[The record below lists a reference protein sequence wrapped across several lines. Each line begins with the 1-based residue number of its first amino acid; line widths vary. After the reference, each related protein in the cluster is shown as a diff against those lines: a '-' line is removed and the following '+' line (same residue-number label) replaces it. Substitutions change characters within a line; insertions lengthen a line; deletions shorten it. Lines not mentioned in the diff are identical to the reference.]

1 MTKFAYLALVAVVG
15 VCLALSAPTVK
26 AQRYQQNANNGEVGA
41 APQCPYGYFD
51 YPPYDCAPQGY
62 YGPEWFKDG
71 TFIGAGPWFHG
82 ATDFKGKVDPRFDP
96 QEGYKGPLPRRGDQA
111 EPEHKP
117 GKVDH
122 FKGTETRDGRGH
134 VETKK

>member
-1 MTKFAYLALVAVVG
+1 MNKFSCALIAVVG
-15 VCLALSAPTVK
+15 LLFLASPPQVK
-26 AQRYQQNANNGEVGA
+26 AQVYQGNTGQIGA

-51 YPPYDCAPQGY
+51 YPPYDCAPDGY

-71 TFIGAGPWFHG
+71 NFIGAGPWFHG
-82 ATDFKGKVDPRFDP
+82 PNDFKGKVDPRFDP
-96 QEGYKGPLPRRGDQA
+96 QQGYKGPVPKRGDQA

-134 VETKK
+134 VESKK

>member
-1 MTKFAYLALVAVVG
+1 MSKFNFALIAVVG
-15 VCLALSAPTVK
+15 LCFLVSPPNIK
-26 AQRYQQNANNGEVGA
+26 AQTYHSGANGEVGA

-62 YGPEWFKDG
+62 YGSEWFKDG
-71 TFIGAGPWFHG
+71 AFIGAGPWFHG
-82 ATDFKGKVDPRFDP
+82 PEKFQGKVDRRFDP
-96 QEGYKGPLPRRGDQA
+96 QEGYKGPLPKRGDQA

-134 VETKK
+134 VESKK